1 MTGHAPAS
9 RRQFFKF
16 LAASPLL
23 PAGLSPD
30 SLRRIFLD
38 RDPERTLDSVFQEPA
53 LITAPEQALNVMD
66 FEPVARN
73 AIPPAHWAYLAT
85 GVDSDGTVRANREGF
100 GRFALRPRRLRDVSV
115 IDTATRLLGESW
127 ETPVFLSPTSSGKAF
142 HPDGELA
149 VARAARAKGYHQV
162 LSTVASC
169 SIEEVTE
176 ARGAPVWFQ
185 LYPTNDWDVARAMVQ
200 RAERAG
206 CPVVVVTV
214 DLKEG
219 SNRETEV
226 RGARTDTRPCAACH
240 GEGDRYANRMRRKP
254 MFSGLDLSRVT
265 ALNPGVLTWESIK
278 RIRDMSRMKVILK
291 GILTKE
297 DAALAVRHGI
307 DAIVVSN
314 HGGRAEDANRSTIEA
329 LPEVLEGAGVRM
341 PVMIDGGFRRG
352 TDVFKALA
360 LGARGVGIGR
370 PYLWGLGAFGQPGVE
385 MVLEL
390 LRRELKTIMRQS
402 GTRSIAEIDR
412 GFVIRR
418 S

>member
-1 MTGHAPAS
+1 MTGDAPAS

-30 SLRRIFLD
+30 GLRRIFLG
-38 RDPERTLDSVFQEPA
+38 PEPELALDSVFQEPP

-100 GRFALRPRRLRDVSV
+100 GRFALRPRRLRDVST
-115 IDTATRLLGESW
+115 IDTATRVLGASW
-127 ETPVFLSPTSSGKAF
+127 ETPVFLCPTSSGKAF
-142 HPDGELA
+142 HPDGEMA
-149 VARAARAKGYHQV
+149 VARAARAKGHHMI
-162 LSTVASC
+162 LSTVATSA
-169 SIEEVTE
+169 IEEVTE

-206 CPVVVVTV
+206 SPAVVVTV

-226 RGARTDTRPCAACH
+226 RGARADTRQCTTCH
-240 GEGDRYANRMRRKP
+240 GGYADRMRRKP
-254 MFSGLDLSRVT
+254 MFAGLDLSRVT
-265 ALNPGVLTWESIK
+265 VLHPRVLTWASIK

-291 GILTKE
+291 GILTRE
-297 DAALAVRHGI
+297 DAALAVRYGI
-307 DAIVVSN
+307 DGIVVSN

-329 LPEVLEGAGVRM
+329 LPEVLEGAGGRM

-390 LRRELKTIMRQS
+390 LRRELNTIMRQA
-402 GTRSIAEIDR
+402 GTRTIAEITR
-412 GFVIRR
+412 GFVIARP
-418 S
+418 

>member
-1 MTGHAPAS
+1 MTGDVTAN
-9 RRQFFKF
+9 RRQFLRF
-16 LAASPLL
+16 LAASPLV
-23 PAGLSPD
+23 PAGLSTD
-30 SLRRIFLD
+30 SLRRIFVG
-38 RDPERTLDSVFQEPA
+38 RDPARALDSVFQEPA

-115 IDTATRLLGESW
+115 IDTTTRVLGAAW

-142 HPDGELA
+142 HPDGEMA
-149 VARAARAKGYHQV
+149 VARAALAKGYHLV
-162 LSTVASC
+162 LSTVATS

-185 LYPTNDWDVARAMVQ
+185 LYPTNDWDVGRAMVQ

-206 CPVVVVTV
+206 SPALVVTV

-226 RGARTDTRPCAACH
+226 RGARADTRQCTTCH
-240 GEGDRYANRMRRKP
+240 GDGDRYANRMRRKP

-265 ALNPGVLTWESIK
+265 ALHPPVLTWESIK
-278 RIRDMSRMKVILK
+278 RIRDMSRMKLILK

-329 LPEVLEGAGVRM
+329 LPEVLEGAGGRI
-341 PVMIDGGFRRG
+341 PVLIDGGFRRG

-412 GFVIRR
+412 SFVIRR

>member
-1 MTGHAPAS
+1 MTGDASAS

-23 PAGLSPD
+23 PVGLSPD
-30 SLRRIFLD
+30 RLRRIFLD

-100 GRFALRPRRLRDVSV
+100 ARFALRPRRLRDVSV

-127 ETPVFLSPTSSGKAF
+127 ETPVFLCPTSSGKAF
-142 HPDGELA
+142 HPDGEMA

-219 SNRETEV
+219 SNRETEF
-226 RGARTDTRPCAACH
+226 RGARADTRPCAACH

-265 ALNPGVLTWESIK
+265 SLNPGVLTWESIK
-278 RIRDMSRMKVILK
+278 RIRDMSRMKVIIK

-297 DAALAVRHGI
+297 DAALAVRYGI

-329 LPEVLEGAGVRM
+329 LPEVIQGVGGRI
-341 PVMIDGGFRRG
+341 PVLIDGGFRRG

-412 GFVIRR
+412 DFVIRR

>member
-1 MTGHAPAS
+1 MTEGVTAN
-9 RRQFFKF
+9 RRQFLRF

-23 PAGLSPD
+23 PAGLSTNG
-30 SLRRIFLD
+30 LRRIFLG
-38 RDPERTLDSVFQEPA
+38 RDPERALDSVFQEPA

-100 GRFALRPRRLRDVSV
+100 SRFALRPRRLRDVSV
-115 IDTATRLLGESW
+115 IDTTTRVLGAAW
-127 ETPVFLSPTSSGKAF
+127 DTPIFLSPTSSGKAF
-142 HPDGELA
+142 HPDGEMA
-149 VARAARAKGYHQV
+149 VARAALAKGYHLV
-162 LSTVASC
+162 LSTVATS

-206 CPVVVVTV
+206 SPALMVTV

-226 RGARTDTRPCAACH
+226 RGARADTRQCTACH
-240 GEGDRYANRMRRKP
+240 DSDRYANRMRRKP

-265 ALNPGVLTWESIK
+265 ALHPPVLTWESIK
-278 RIRDMSRMKVILK
+278 RIRDMSRMKLILK

-329 LPEVLEGAGVRM
+329 LPEVLEGVGGRM
-341 PVMIDGGFRRG
+341 PVLVDGGFRRG

-390 LRRELKTIMRQS
+390 FRRELKAIMRQS

-412 GFVIRR
+412 SFVLRR

>member
-1 MTGHAPAS
+1 MTSEPTAN
-9 RRQFFKF
+9 RRQFLRF

-23 PAGLSPD
+23 PPGLSTD
-30 SLRRIFLD
+30 SLRRILVG
-38 RDPERTLDSVFQEPA
+38 RDPERALDSVFQEPA

-100 GRFALRPRRLRDVSV
+100 SRIALRPRRLRDVST
-115 IDTATRLLGESW
+115 IDTATRVLGASW

-142 HPDGELA
+142 HPDGEMA
-149 VARAARAKGYHQV
+149 VARAARAKGFHLV
-162 LSTVASC
+162 LSTVATS
-169 SIEEVTE
+169 SIEDVTE
-176 ARGAPVWFQ
+176 ACGAPVWFQ
-185 LYPTNDWDVARAMVQ
+185 LYPTNDWDVGRAMVQ

-206 CPVVVVTV
+206 SPALVVTV

-226 RGARTDTRPCAACH
+226 RGARADTRQCAACH
-240 GEGDRYANRMRRKP
+240 GDGDRYANRMRRKP
-254 MFSGLDLSRVT
+254 MFSGLDLTRVT
-265 ALNPGVLTWESIK
+265 ALHPPVLTWESIK
-278 RIRDMSRMKVILK
+278 RIRDMSRMKLIIK
-291 GILTKE
+291 GILTRD
-297 DAALAVRHGI
+297 DAVLAVRHGI

-329 LPEVLEGAGVRM
+329 LPEVLEGAGGRI
-341 PVMIDGGFRRG
+341 PVLIDGGFRRG

-412 GFVIRR
+412 SFVLRR

>member
-1 MTGHAPAS
+1 MTEDATAN
-9 RRQFFKF
+9 RRQFLRF

-30 SLRRIFLD
+30 GLRRIFLG
-38 RDPERTLDSVFQEPA
+38 REPERALDSVFQEPA

-115 IDTATRLLGESW
+115 IDTATRVLGASW
-127 ETPVFLSPTSSGKAF
+127 ETPVFLCPTSSGKAF
-142 HPDGELA
+142 HPDGEMA
-149 VARAARAKGYHQV
+149 VARAARAKGYHLV
-162 LSTVASC
+162 LSTVATS

-206 CPVVVVTV
+206 SPALVVTV

-226 RGARTDTRPCAACH
+226 RGARADTRQCTACH
-240 GEGDRYANRMRRKP
+240 GDGDRYANRMRRKP

-265 ALNPGVLTWESIK
+265 ALHPPVLTWESIK

-307 DAIVVSN
+307 DAIIVSN

-329 LPEVLEGAGVRM
+329 LPEVLEGAGGRM
-341 PVMIDGGFRRG
+341 PVLIDGGFRRG

-360 LGARGVGIGR
+360 LGANGVGIGR

-412 GFVIRR
+412 SFVLRR

>member
-1 MTGHAPAS
+1 MTGRAPAS

-142 HPDGELA
+142 HPAGELA

-185 LYPTNDWDVARAMVQ
+185 LYPTNDWDVARAIVQ

-226 RGARTDTRPCAACH
+226 RGARAETRQCSACH
-240 GEGDRYANRMRRKP
+240 GDGDRYANRMRRKP

-265 ALNPGVLTWESIK
+265 SLNPGVLTWESIK
-278 RIRDMSRMKVILK
+278 RIRDR
-291 GILTKE
+291 GY
-297 DAALAVRHGI
+297 
-307 DAIVVSN
+307 
-314 HGGRAEDANRSTIEA
+314 
-329 LPEVLEGAGVRM
+329 AG
-341 PVMIDGGFRRG
+341 
-352 TDVFKALA
+352 
-360 LGARGVGIGR
+360 
-370 PYLWGLGAFGQPGVE
+370 
-385 MVLEL
+385 
-390 LRRELKTIMRQS
+390 
-402 GTRSIAEIDR
+402 
-412 GFVIRR
+412 
-418 S
+418 

>member
-1 MTGHAPAS
+1 MTDDVTAN
-9 RRQFFKF
+9 RRQFLKF

-23 PAGLSPD
+23 PAGLSTD
-30 SLRRIFLD
+30 SLRRIFLG
-38 RDPERTLDSVFQEPA
+38 REPERALDSVFQEPV

-66 FEPVARN
+66 FEPAARN

-100 GRFALRPRRLRDVSV
+100 DRFALRPRRLRDVSV

-127 ETPVFLSPTSSGKAF
+127 ETPVFLCPTSSGKAF
-142 HPDGELA
+142 HPEGEVA
-149 VARAARAKGYHQV
+149 VARAARAKGYAMA
-162 LSTVASC
+162 LSTVATS

-185 LYPTNDWDVARAMVQ
+185 LYPTDDWDVARAMVQ
-200 RAERAG
+200 RAERVGSPA
-206 CPVVVVTV
+206 VVVTV

-226 RGARTDTRPCAACH
+226 RGARADTRQCSACH
-240 GEGDRYANRMRRKP
+240 GAGDRYANRMRRKP

-265 ALNPGVLTWESIK
+265 ALHPGVFTWESIK
-278 RIRDMSRMKVILK
+278 RIRGMSRMKVILK

-329 LPEVLEGAGVRM
+329 LPEVLEGAGGRI
-341 PVMIDGGFRRG
+341 PVLIDGGFRRG